1 MKLDKSSSGFTI
13 IEVMIALIVFMVAV
27 LGLVSLQRASIAGT
41 DRGRQ
46 HTAGVN
52 IARYFLNELKVEI
65 SNWEEFAPD
74 NVPANCAPVG
84 AVANNLPLLARALE
98 ATCLGPWTLLDAGTT
113 RVDEF
118 LGHEDMDSQGND
130 SNSHYCVHYRVSPFP
145 PASVANPGPAAL
157 VWQVQ
162 VRVAWAKPGQYADW
176 QDCNPALFVTDGDRA
191 KSTDI
196 VELMG
201 FATREL
207 AQ

>member
-1 MKLDKSSSGFTI
+1 MKIDKGSSGFTI

-65 SNWEEFAPD
+65 SNWEEYGPGQA
-74 NVPANCAPVG
+74 PANCAPDT
-84 AVANNLPLLARALE
+84 AVSNNLPLLARALE
-98 ATCLGPWTLLDAGTT
+98 ATCLGPWTLLDDGTT

-118 LGHEDMDSQGND
+118 LGHEDMTDND
-130 SNSHYCVHYRVSPFP
+130 SNSHFCVHYRVSPFP
-145 PASVANPGPAAL
+145 PHSVANPGPEAL

-176 QDCNPALFVTDGDRA
+176 QDCDPDLFETDGDREN
-191 KSTDI
+191 STDI

>member
-1 MKLDKSSSGFTI
+1 MKIDKRSSGFTI
-13 IEVMIALIVFMVAV
+13 VEVMIALIVFMVAV
-27 LGLVSLQRASIAGT
+27 MGLVSLQRASIAGT

-65 SNWEEFAPD
+65 SNWEESAPGQA
-74 NVPANCAPVG
+74 PANCAPETEVS
-84 AVANNLPLLARALE
+84 NNLPLLARALE
-98 ATCLGPWTLLDAGTT
+98 ATCLGPWTLLSDSTT

-118 LGHEDMDSQGND
+118 LGHEDMTDND
-130 SNSHYCVHYRVSPFP
+130 SNSQYCVHYRVAPFP
-145 PASVANPGPAAL
+145 PHSVKTPGPEAL

-162 VRVAWAKPGQYADW
+162 VRVAWAKPGQYSDW
-176 QDCNPALFVTDGDRA
+176 KDCDPDLFDEDGDRA

-196 VELMG
+196 VELTG

>member
-1 MKLDKSSSGFTI
+1 MKIDKGSSGFTI

-65 SNWEEFAPD
+65 SNWEEFGPGA
-74 NVPANCAPVG
+74 VPANCAPDTDIT
-84 AVANNLPLLARALE
+84 NNLPLLANALE
-98 ATCLGPWTLLDAGTT
+98 ATCLGPWTLLADGTT

-118 LGHEDMDSQGND
+118 LGHEDMTDND
-130 SNSHYCVHYRVSPFP
+130 SNSQYCVHYRVVPFP
-145 PASVANPGPAAL
+145 PHSVANPGPEAL
-157 VWQVQ
+157 VWQMQ

-176 QDCNPALFVTDGDRA
+176 QDCDPDKFATGGDRA

-196 VELMG
+196 VELTG